1 MKKKFLIW
9 ILAAGCAFSVTGCG
23 NNGAAQPIAQSAE
36 QEEPA
41 PESSSSNPQT
51 SSDSEQNLENNPE
64 YIALMEKISRSKA
77 GVPDE
82 NGNYTIGTYGSLH
95 SASITL
101 LPDQAF
107 DISATNYLITKN
119 PDAEDTDYTQV
130 QYSFAEDVSKEEIE
144 SSATDDTQY
153 QEERYSDVEISSVQT
168 MDVNGMSVS
177 WVKHSYT
184 YSYFTQYTQYYAWTE
199 ADEHTI
205 FLVRIE
211 ICGDAGLDAGDNLLT
226 QAFQGVSIK

>member
-41 PESSSSNPQT
+41 PESSSLNPQT

-64 YIALMEKISRSKA
+64 YIALMEKIRRSKA

-153 QEERYSDVEISSVQT
+153 QEERYSDVEIISCRQW
-168 MDVNGMSVS
+168 MS
-177 WVKHSYT
+177 T
-184 YSYFTQYTQYYAWTE
+184 GCPC
-199 ADEHTI
+199 
-205 FLVRIE
+205 R
-211 ICGDAGLDAGDNLLT
+211 G
-226 QAFQGVSIK
+226 